1 MVSGQ
6 QRKRMWGR
14 DDGATEQT
22 GAVEEGKRS
31 TGILDMFQ
39 K

>member
-1 MVSGQ
+1 M
-6 QRKRMWGR
+6 RR

-22 GAVEEGKRS
+22 GAVEEGMSS